1 LFESV
6 LHIDQEILIYLNN
19 LGSKQWDP
27 FWMAITNQFNWIPL
41 FLLVIFLVIKTYGWK
56 RGGFLILS
64 MIFLVAF
71 SDQFTN
77 LIKNTTQ
84 RLRPNN
90 DPTINHLLRT
100 IYSPKGFSF
109 MSGHATTS
117 TFFTIYILLLLKN
130 NFKKYIFFLLL
141 FPLVFSYSRLY
152 LGVHFP
158 LDVLTGLSIGFLFAT
173 LYYKVIGFIFKKIFG
188 SFLK

>member
-1 LFESV
+1 MFESI
-6 LHIDQEILIYLNN
+6 LHTDQEILIYLNN
-19 LGSKQWDP
+19 LGSKQWDS
-27 FWMAITNQFNWIPL
+27 FWMAITNQLNWIPL
-41 FLLVIFLVIKTYGWK
+41 FLLVVFLVVKTYGWK

-64 MIFLVAF
+64 MIVLVAF

-90 DPTINHLLRT
+90 DPSINHLLRT

-117 TFFTIYILLLLKN
+117 TFFTIYVLLLLKKF
-130 NFKKYIFFLLL
+130 FKKYIFLLLL

-158 LDVLTGLSIGFLFAT
+158 IDVLTGISIGCFLAI
-173 LYYKVIGFIFKKIFG
+173 LYFKGIRILFKKIFTT
-188 SFLK
+188 SIN